1 MKIAVIGAG
10 AMGCYFGGYLSLKNE
25 VIFIDSYESVV
36 NSINTHGIYL
46 TEVDDTV
53 VHFGNVKAFQSG
65 KFNEIVDLVI
75 VLVKTTYTLDALEL
89 NKNLIGEETIAL
101 TLQNGGGNDLKLAKY
116 FKPENIILGT
126 TTNNCVNL
134 GNGKTKHSGL
144 GKTYFGS
151 NSNLELASKICL
163 LFNNCC
169 IKSDVASNINCLI
182 WNKLFVNLVVNCLTA
197 LLEMPIGFMLHNEPS
212 KKFVKCILSEAI
224 QIANQE
230 GLNYKLADVY
240 ADVYKIIEEQA
251 KGYASMCQDRRRH
264 AKLEIDAINGYVVLK
279 GKEYNIATPYNEL
292 MVVIMNAVMETYK
305 FKQ

>member
-1 MKIAVIGAG
+1 M
-10 AMGCYFGGYLSLKNE
+10 
-25 VIFIDSYESVV
+25 
-36 NSINTHGIYL
+36 
-46 TEVDDTV
+46 
-53 VHFGNVKAFQSG
+53 
-65 KFNEIVDLVI
+65 
-75 VLVKTTYTLDALEL
+75 
-89 NKNLIGEETIAL
+89 
-101 TLQNGGGNDLKLAKY
+101 
-116 FKPENIILGT
+116 
-126 TTNNCVNL
+126 
-134 GNGKTKHSGL
+134 
-144 GKTYFGS
+144 
-151 NSNLELASKICL
+151 
-163 LFNNCC
+163 FNNCC